1 MVQRHPLTV
10 HVPIRGKVLVRLDGT
25 EVLHE
30 VGEFSQQVPVVFAPG
45 PGEVSFQ
52 FEEKFWEGAV
62 KNQKAGGR
70 KSDPLPNPGQSTG
83 SLVLGVLNNYQ
94 VPFPDGI
101 AVAICERLEKE
112 GRLSA

>member
-30 VGEFSQQVPVVFAPG
+30 VGEFSQQVPVVFAADA
-45 PGEVSFQ
+45 GEVSFQ
-52 FEEKFWEGAV
+52 FQEKFWEGAV
-62 KNQKAGGR
+62 KGGR
-70 KSDPLPNPGQSTG
+70 TPDPLPNPGQSTG